1 MLLLFMLLVLWAGF
15 TCMFYFLI
23 DLSLWYL
30 FLWVPSGLLVAL
42 IVEVLILYLY
52 LLLIGQHTKN
62 EEPIKHI
69 LLRSASWLLFK
80 LIRVKLEINGKENIP
95 NETFVVYAN
104 HKSNFDPFFI
114 YYSMNR
120 KPITAVGKKDLF
132 KSHIMKIVGNTF
144 KAVEMDRENDR
155 EAAKA
160 MIDAIKQVKNGTSMI
175 IFPEGGIKTRDVEEM
190 VNLRAGAYKLAIKP
204 KATILP
210 VAIIGSSKTAKVPFY
225 RRKVIKVFIL
235 PAIKESE
242 YQGMNTTEIGTRVEA
257 LINQKVKEYE

>member
-1 MLLLFMLLVLWAGF
+1 MLLLIVLLLLWASF
-15 TCMFYFLI
+15 ACLFYFTI
-23 DLSLWYL
+23 DVSVWFL
-30 FLWVPSGLLVAL
+30 FLWVPAGFIVAL
-42 IVEVLILYLY
+42 IVEALILYLY

-62 EEPIKHI
+62 EEPVKHI
-69 LLRSASWLLFK
+69 LLRSGAWLLFK
-80 LIRVKLEINGKENIP
+80 LIRVKLIVEGKENIP
-95 NETFVVYAN
+95 SQTFVVYAN

-114 YYSMNR
+114 YYAIHR

-132 KSHIMKIVGNTF
+132 KSHIMKLIGNTY
-144 KAVEMDRENDR
+144 KAVKMDRENDR

-204 KATILP
+204 NAAIVP
-210 VAIIGSSKTAKVPFY
+210 VAIVGSSKTAKVPFY
-225 RRKVIKVFIL
+225 KRKVIKTIIL
-235 PAIKESE
+235 PAILPEE
-242 YQGMNTTEIGTRVEA
+242 YAGMNTTEIGTKVES